1 MTKRQTRIC
10 QSEPEWKKKVNK
22 GTLWMIQIRHG
33 ILKGNETSQPIRQ
46 TLEHFCGVSGCPEP
60 RIWIL
65 ATREGATAAT
75 AGLARFGAIGAMTAR
90 CSEAMHSTKPFHAL
104 AYLCHLCRGAW
115 ADSRSQQTAG
125 CTGSCQGLLSLDR
138 QQICGIHT
146 VFISAVK
153 VRSASLCPRAG
164 LATWTGSRGA
174 LFDWR
179 ADERTWCIATRANE
193 DKFPHP

>member
-1 MTKRQTRIC
+1 MEKVNTKGCSLDDPDPTWHSKRQQDVATDTTDSRAF
-10 QSEPEWKKKVNK
+10 
-22 GTLWMIQIRHG
+22 LWRF
-33 ILKGNETSQPIRQ
+33 RA
-46 TLEHFCGVSGCPEP
+46 P
-60 RIWIL
+60 RTPDL
-65 ATREGATAAT
+65 DTREGATAVT
-75 AGLARFGAIGAMTAR
+75 AGLARFGAIGVMAAR

-153 VRSASLCPRAG
+153 VRSASLCPWAG

-179 ADERTWCIATRANE
+179 ADERTWCIATR
-193 DKFPHP
+193 D